1 MAKQLNTCC
10 LLISKAL
17 LKRIDFMHFTRLLYT
32 CLFYFLIPFLFIR
45 LYWRGFKN
53 LGFRHRWAERIA
65 WYKHPHQQ
73 EVIFFHAVSVGE
85 VESIFP
91 LITRLLQQHP
101 TRKILITTTTPTG
114 SDRVKAVMGNRVEHV
129 YLPYDLPIF
138 IRRFLTHFKPKLA
151 VMVETEIWPNLF
163 ALCAENAIP
172 LFIINARLSE
182 SSYNGYQKLAA
193 LTKPALAVVSLIATQ
208 TQEDAVRFIA
218 FTNDK
223 NKVQTFGNIK
233 FDSQFSAEFIAQGH
247 NLRANLFTGRFVWII
262 ASTHRG
268 EEAIFLHSYQ
278 QLKAQI
284 PTLLLLIVPRNMER
298 FTEVETLCRK
308 NNLHVVMRTTGK
320 SCTKD
325 TDVYIADTMGE
336 LKMLYA
342 TADVAFVGGS
352 MVAVGGHNVL
362 EPAALGI
369 PVMFGLYMHN
379 FKAIA
384 SGILAAQAAIQC
396 QNQQQITDVLLRLY
410 QQPNDRQLLAEKGK
424 VFVEKNQGAIAK
436 IVSQLDAFSTPFL
449 S

>member
-1 MAKQLNTCC
+1 M
-10 LLISKAL
+10 SKA
-17 LKRIDFMHFTRLLYT
+17 INSMHLPRLLYT
-32 CLFYFLIPFLFIR
+32 CLFYFLTPFLFIR

-53 LGFRHRWAERIA
+53 PSFRHRWAERVA
-65 WYKHPHQQ
+65 WYKQPHLQ

-114 SDRVKAVMGNRVEHV
+114 SDRIKAVMGNRVEHV

-138 IRRFLTHFKPKLA
+138 IQRFLTHFKPKLA

-182 SSYNGYQKLAA
+182 SSYQGYQKLAA
-193 LTKPALAVVSLIATQ
+193 LTKPALAEVSLIATQ
-208 TQEDAVRFIA
+208 TQEDAMRFIA

-233 FDSQFSAEFIAQGH
+233 FDSQFSAEFVAQGYKA
-247 NLRANLFTGRFVWII
+247 RANLFAGRFVWII

-268 EEAIFLHSYQ
+268 EEAMFLHSYQ
-278 QLKAQI
+278 QLKAHI

-298 FTEVETLCRK
+298 FTEVENLCKK

-320 SCTKD
+320 ICTND

-410 QQPNDRQLLAEKGK
+410 QQPNDRQLLAKKGK
-424 VFVEKNQGAIAK
+424 VFVQQNQGAIDK
-436 IVSQLDAFSTPFL
+436 IVSQLDKFSEPFL
-449 S
+449 G